1 MGCPSPWAGWPLT
14 RYLTLTKG
22 SWIPNPCQDPPWVP
36 WCPAGTGPGH
46 PSSES
51 SLQAPEKA
59 QGGNINQGGRTMPH
73 CARQDPA
80 RPWAPIRAGHP
91 QPQLPTATSWC
102 WGGWR
107 RCPGATHSFSPS
119 GLTIWL
125 PARLFSP
132 FSANPEQ
139 KGGKRS
145 PFCCAA
151 GERSGA
157 WSHPSG
163 DSAVPSV
170 LASRSSSCTGLAL
183 AHLITIFFF

>member
-1 MGCPSPWAGWPLT
+1 MSQLLGRMAPDKIHDPKEGLT
-14 RYLTLTKG
+14 
-22 SWIPNPCQDPPWVP
+22 DPQPMPGPPRVP

-51 SLQAPEKA
+51 SLQVPEKA

-80 RPWAPIRAGHP
+80 RPRAPIRSGHP
-91 QPQLPTATSWC
+91 QPWLPTAASWC

-107 RCPGATHSFSPS
+107 RCAGATHSFLPS

-125 PARLFSP
+125 PARLFSL
-132 FSANPEQ
+132 FSAYPEQ
-139 KGGKRS
+139 KGGKTS
-145 PFCCAA
+145 PFCHATR
-151 GERSGA
+151 GRSSA

-170 LASRSSSCTGLAL
+170 VASRSSSCTGLAL
-183 AHLITIFFF
+183 AHLIIIILFF